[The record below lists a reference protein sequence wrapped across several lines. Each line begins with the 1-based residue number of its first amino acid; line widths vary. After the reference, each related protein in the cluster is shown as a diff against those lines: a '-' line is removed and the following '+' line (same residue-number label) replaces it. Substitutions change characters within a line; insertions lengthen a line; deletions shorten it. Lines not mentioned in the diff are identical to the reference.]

1 MTVARVSVLV
11 AFLALVL
18 TPFLFRSDRASTD
31 RGGTPLIIITPHN
44 EQIRYEFKRTFEA
57 WHLAEYG
64 EPVDVIWSAPGGTS
78 EIRRMLQAQYAAQL
92 RDGAPLGGNV
102 DLIFGGGE
110 FEHAELKNGV
120 EIVVDGE
127 VQRTSITVPVE
138 FSEEA
143 LTSMYGGRSHI
154 GTSRLFDEEFYWF
167 GSALSGFGIVFNRD
181 MLQQIDVP
189 EPSHWRDL
197 ADPGLRG
204 WVALGNPGQS
214 GSVRKSFDTV
224 LQRRGWVEGWRVLRR
239 ASANARYFS
248 ASSSKI
254 PIDVSAGDAAV
265 GVCIDFYGRYQAQ
278 VVRAAGDPDRLGF
291 VDPPGESAIDADP
304 VSMLRGAPNP
314 TIARRFIE
322 FCLSVRG
329 QALWQFPARGESADP
344 LNGLGPLK
352 YELRRMPI
360 RPEMYEAPYFDRMI
374 DQVKLFEL
382 YDRPE
387 AALVLNRDYWDYLPL
402 LMSAMAI
409 DTHEELKRAW
419 QAIVTHPAYPTT
431 SSIVSADAVSDP
443 TLKSMLRLFDALPTV
458 EGPEGT
464 TFELQNPEHL
474 ATVRQGWLRGGWA
487 EQRLWHVHA
496 NPRDVL
502 RVRFTEFF
510 RRNYEEIVRLATSG
524 SRVHTKSP

>member
-1 MTVARVSVLV
+1 MTVARLTVLV

-18 TPFLFRSDRASTD
+18 TPLLFRTDRATTEQ
-31 RGGTPLIIITPHN
+31 GGTPLIIVTPHN
-44 EQIRYEFKRTFEA
+44 EQIRFEFKRAFEA
-57 WHLAEYG
+57 WHLAEFG
-64 EPVDVIWSAPGGTS
+64 ESVDVIWSAPGGTS

-92 RDGAPLGGNV
+92 RDGTPLGGNV

-110 FEHAELKNGV
+110 FEHAELKSGV
-120 EIVVDGE
+120 EIIVDGE
-127 VQRTSITVPVE
+127 TRQTSITVPVD
-138 FSEEA
+138 FPPDVIA
-143 LTSMYGGRSHI
+143 SMYGGRTHI
-154 GTSRLFDEEFYWF
+154 GTSRLFDEDHYWF
-167 GSALSGFGIVFNRD
+167 GSALSGFGLVFNRD
-181 MLQQIDVP
+181 MLERIDVP

-197 ADPGLRG
+197 ADPDLRG

-224 LQRRGWVEGWRVLRR
+224 LQRRGWIDGWRVLRR

-278 VVRAAGDPDRLGF
+278 VVRAAGDPDRLAF

-314 TIARRFIE
+314 IVARRFIE

-329 QALWQFPARGESADP
+329 QALWQFPARGESGDP
-344 LNGLGPLK
+344 LGGLGPLK

-360 RPEMYEAPYFDRMI
+360 RPEMYDAPYFGCMI
-374 DQVKLFEL
+374 DQVQLFEL

-387 AALVLNRDYWDYLPL
+387 AALILNREYWDYLPL

-419 QAIVTHPAYPTT
+419 QAIVTHPAYPTMA
-431 SSIVSADAVSDP
+431 SIVAADEVSDP
-443 TLKSMLRLFDALPTV
+443 TLRAMLTLFDALPTV
-458 EGPEGT
+458 EGPNDAV
-464 TFELQNPEHL
+464 FNLVNPDHL
-474 ATVRQGWLRGGWA
+474 GAVRQGWLRGGWA
-487 EQRLWHVHA
+487 EHGLWHAHA

-510 RRNYEEIVRLATSG
+510 RRNYEEIVRLARDG
-524 SRVHTKSP
+524 SRAHAISP